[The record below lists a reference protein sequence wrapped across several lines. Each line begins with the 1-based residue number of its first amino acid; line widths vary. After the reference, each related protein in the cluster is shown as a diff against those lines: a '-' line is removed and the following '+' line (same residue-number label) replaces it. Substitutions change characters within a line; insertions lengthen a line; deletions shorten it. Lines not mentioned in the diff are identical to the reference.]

1 MTALDRVLV
10 GAAVAVSPA
19 AHRDARREQWLA
31 DVRDAREFDLSPTA
45 LAFGALTTALFHRRA
60 GHRSTW
66 GESMTATPIH
76 VRTTPHTVPTIP
88 LLVGLAVVSFVVSSV
103 VLSLLQ
109 RYNGLAAAMP
119 LFTLVGIGL
128 SLVPGASVAAAV
140 LLAARVPLRRRVIG
154 AVAAMAVA
162 CAWWVLVNGSLNLP
176 VWPGLTLGLI
186 AAAWLAV
193 WLVTV
198 GRPRW
203 TLTLLVLPVIAS
215 VITFPLTNAVMSSGL
230 SYSVMTFVSW
240 TGQLIPFLVAIL
252 AAIVGGRFSTDAR
265 TLVEPHGKA
274 LVDKSA

>member
-1 MTALDRVLV
+1 MTALDRFLV
-10 GAAVAVSPA
+10 GVAVAVSPT

-31 DVRDAREFDLSPTA
+31 DVRDARELDLSPTA
-45 LAFGALTTALFHRRA
+45 LAFGALTTALLHRRA

-109 RYNGLAAAMP
+109 RYNGLAAALP
-119 LFTLVGIGL
+119 LFMLVGIGPT
-128 SLVPGASVAAAV
+128 LVPGACVAAAV
-140 LLAARVPLRRRVIG
+140 LLTARVPLRRRVIG

-162 CAWWVLVNGSLNLP
+162 CAWWALVNGSLNLP

-203 TLTLLVLPVIAS
+203 TLTLLVLPAIAS

-252 AAIVGGRFSTDAR
+252 AAIVGGRFSTDAPA
-265 TLVEPHGKA
+265 LVEPHGEA